1 MEEETQFLAP
11 FGNLLGF
18 GSKIINYPSLDF
30 EKSLSLPL
38 DEFDLEYEN
47 ESRNKIECEKELVKE
62 IENYDELMNQMDDE
76 EEDPIIIKETSK
88 LQELASSVRHS
99 TPIYQ
104 MLERIENKVQW
115 ILSILTT
122 YKIVILDQS
131 WRTSEKVWIWRFNG

>member
-1 MEEETQFLAP
+1 MEEETQLLAP

-18 GSKIINYPSLDF
+18 VSKLINYPSLDDF

-104 MLERIENKVQW
+104 MLERIENKVQ
-115 ILSILTT
+115 
-122 YKIVILDQS
+122 
-131 WRTSEKVWIWRFNG
+131 

>member
-1 MEEETQFLAP
+1 
-11 FGNLLGF
+11 
-18 GSKIINYPSLDF
+18 
-30 EKSLSLPL
+30 
-38 DEFDLEYEN
+38 
-47 ESRNKIECEKELVKE
+47 
-62 IENYDELMNQMDDE
+62 MDDE

>member
-18 GSKIINYPSLDF
+18 VSKLINYPSLDDF

-47 ESRNKIECEKELVKE
+47 ELRNKIESSEQELVKE
-62 IENYDELMNQMDDE
+62 MENYDELMNQMDDE

-104 MLERIENKVQW
+104 MLERIENKVQ
-115 ILSILTT
+115 
-122 YKIVILDQS
+122 
-131 WRTSEKVWIWRFNG
+131 

>member
-1 MEEETQFLAP
+1 MEEETQLLAP

-18 GSKIINYPSLDF
+18 VSKLINYPSLDDF

-62 IENYDELMNQMDDE
+62 IENYDELMNEME
-76 EEDPIIIKETSK
+76 AEEDLIIIKETSK
-88 LQELASSVRHS
+88 IQELVSSVRHS

-104 MLERIENKVQW
+104 MLERIENKVQ
-115 ILSILTT
+115 
-122 YKIVILDQS
+122 
-131 WRTSEKVWIWRFNG
+131 